1 MQLLNS
7 AGCALSK
14 GYPIAVSAVR
24 IVVVYLSEPQ
34 NGGQYHRA
42 FFSSSRIFSLE
53 NEQSPMVLKG
63 ANLPRCSSNE
73 DTILRI

>member
-1 MQLLNS
+1 M
-7 AGCALSK
+7 SK